1 MLEIKIDDA
10 VFIVCLFYDKTNG
23 VMDYRFEVM
32 DFQDPRAAEMCLT
45 QGVDTIIHIPQR
57 SGELSKIYI
66 RVPGGGNKVYG
77 ISWEAKI
84 KRQEAVK
91 KAKQKLLEDEIVQL
105 NHQNGQVLDLM
116 RNLKK

>member
-1 MLEIKIDDA
+1 MTEIKIDDA

-45 QGVDTIIHIPQR
+45 QGVDKIIHIPQR

-66 RVPGGGNKVYG
+66 RVPGGGNMTFG
-77 ISWEAKI
+77 ISQEAKRE
-84 KRQEAVK
+84 RQKAVK
-91 KAKQKLLEDEIVQL
+91 KAKQKLIDDEIAQL
-105 NHQNGQVLDLM
+105 NHQNSQVLDLM
-116 RNLKK
+116 KNLKK

>member
-1 MLEIKIDDA
+1 MTEIKIDDA

-66 RVPGGGNKVYG
+66 RVPGGGNMTFG
-77 ISWEAKI
+77 ISQEAKR
-84 KRQEAVK
+84 KRQKAVK
-91 KAKQKLLEDEIVQL
+91 KAKQKLIDDEIAQL
-105 NHQNGQVLDLM
+105 NHQNSQVLDLM
-116 RNLKK
+116 KNLKK